1 MLPTFSCQLS
11 TGKTVPSGSATPLE
25 PLEPRATLA
34 HTTADALRERILA
47 GHFPPGER
55 LVEAEIA
62 RQLGISRGPVRE
74 ALAKLREEALVRD
87 VPRIGWFVSELTA
100 NDIREIYE
108 LRSAIEARAAGLII
122 QRDDP
127 AAFAALDALFERLRQ
142 AAAADDREGFA
153 QLDFEFHE
161 DLTRLSGNSR
171 LHRVFVNQAGVLRTL
186 VRLEI
191 TTQYESLDGILSEHE
206 HLLKEIQSR
215 DRSRAQA
222 ACELHLEQAGDRVIR
237 MLGMSA

>member
-1 MLPTFSCQLS
+1 L
-11 TGKTVPSGSATPLE
+11 LE

-34 HTTADALRERILA
+34 HTAADALRERILA
-47 GHFPPGER
+47 GLFAPGER
-55 LVEAEIA
+55 LYEAEIA

-87 VPRIGWFVSELTA
+87 EPRRGWFVSELTA

-108 LRSAIEARAAGLII
+108 LRSAIEARAARLII
-122 QRDDP
+122 QRDGEG
-127 AAFAALDALFERLRQ
+127 AFAELDAQLERLRE
-142 AAAADDREGFA
+142 AAAADDRERFA

-161 DLTRLSGNSR
+161 ELTRLSGNSR

-186 VRLEI
+186 LRLEI
-191 TTQYESLDGILSEHE
+191 TTQYTSLDGLLSEHE

-215 DRSRAQA
+215 DRARAEA
-222 ACELHLEQAGDRVIR
+222 ACELHLEQAGDRVTR
-237 MLGMSA
+237 MLGI

>member
-1 MLPTFSCQLS
+1 LPSE
-11 TGKTVPSGSATPLE
+11 SAPALE
-25 PLEPRATLA
+25 PLEPQATLA

-47 GHFPPGER
+47 GLFAPGER

-87 VPRIGWFVSELTA
+87 VPRRGWFVSELTA

-108 LRSAIEARAAGLII
+108 LRSAIEARAARLII
-122 QRDDP
+122 QRGDP
-127 AAFAALDALFERLRQ
+127 AAFTRLGALFDGMRQ
-142 AAAADDREGFA
+142 AAAADDRERFA
-153 QLDFEFHE
+153 QLDLDFHE

-186 VRLEI
+186 LRLEI
-191 TTQYESLDGILSEHE
+191 TTQYASLDGILAEHE
-206 HLLKEIQSR
+206 HLLKEIQSG
-215 DRSRAQA
+215 DGARAQA
-222 ACELHLEQAGDRVIR
+222 ACERHLEQASDRVAR
-237 MLGMSA
+237 MLGKSP